1 LSGSREVK
9 KEKEETV
16 MQIRKLALV
25 AFAAGNI
32 NFPALARAQEMAM
45 PAQDHS
51 HMEQQASVAQAIF
64 PRMGRSQENAPG
76 MLTLEAAQRMTSEG
90 NPTLRQAEAQIRAS
104 KARQHQAGLYPN
116 PTVGYIG
123 DEIRGGSVGGGKQ
136 GFFLQQTIVTGGK
149 LGLSEAVYAK
159 DLRVAEIEAQEQKLR
174 VENAVKTVYYRV
186 LAAQEL
192 LDARRDLAKIEQ
204 QYTET
209 QRRLYNSGQTDETEL
224 LDAEINTQRMGLQVR
239 MQENS
244 LREEWR
250 SLAALMG
257 RPDLPQTIVS
267 GDLEHGWPELDENQI
282 VEEISG
288 KSPAVSIAEAG
299 NLRAQSEIAQAKRQY
314 IPDLQLRGGM
324 EYNNDLLGTAPHSK
338 GWEGLAEVSVQVPLF
353 NRNQGN
359 VAAAAAEL
367 DRAKLEKRR
376 IELTLR
382 SRAASV
388 IDEYSSAKLM
398 AIEYRDEILPRA
410 KKSYSLMLQK
420 YGEML
425 ASPPRVIERQ
435 RKLYE
440 LQTQYILALETVWST
455 GIDLQGY
462 LLTDG
467 LEAPARPGDV
477 DRPVRETNVP
487 ERLASPSQNFPH
499 P

>member
-1 LSGSREVK
+1 
-9 KEKEETV
+9 
-16 MQIRKLALV
+16 
-25 AFAAGNI
+25 
-32 NFPALARAQEMAM
+32 
-45 PAQDHS
+45 
-51 HMEQQASVAQAIF
+51 
-64 PRMGRSQENAPG
+64 
-76 MLTLEAAQRMTSEG
+76 
-90 NPTLRQAEAQIRAS
+90 
-104 KARQHQAGLYPN
+104 
-116 PTVGYIG
+116 
-123 DEIRGGSVGGGKQ
+123 
-136 GFFLQQTIVTGGK
+136 
-149 LGLSEAVYAK
+149 
-159 DLRVAEIEAQEQKLR
+159 
-174 VENAVKTVYYRV
+174 
-186 LAAQEL
+186 
-192 LDARRDLAKIEQ
+192 
-204 QYTET
+204 
-209 QRRLYNSGQTDETEL
+209 
-224 LDAEINTQRMGLQVR
+224 MGLQVR

-257 RPDLPQTIVS
+257 RPDVPQTIVS

-288 KSPAVSIAEAG
+288 KSPAVRIAEAG
-299 NLRAQSEIAQAKRQY
+299 NLRAQSEIAQAKRLY

-324 EYNNDLLGTAPHSK
+324 EYNNDLLGAAPHSK
-338 GWEGLAEVSVQVPLF
+338 GWEGLAEVQVPLF

-382 SRAASV
+382 SRAASI

-425 ASPPRVIERQ
+425 ASAPRVIESQ

-487 ERLASPSQNFPH
+487 ERLASPSQNFPR

>member
-1 LSGSREVK
+1 MK
-9 KEKEETV
+9 KQKEGTA
-16 MQIRKLALV
+16 MRILKLALMT
-25 AFAAGNI
+25 FAAGNI
-32 NFPALARAQEMAM
+32 YFAGQAGAQEMQM
-45 PAQDHS
+45 PAQDHA
-51 HMEQQASVAQAIF
+51 HTEQHSDAPPQAIF
-64 PRMGRSQENAPG
+64 PRMGRSQENAPA
-76 MLTLEAAQRMTSEG
+76 LFTLDSAQRMTAET
-90 NPTLRQAEAQIRAS
+90 NPTLRQAEDQIRAS

-116 PTVGYIG
+116 PTVGYVG

-136 GFFLQQTIVTGGK
+136 GFFVQQTIVTGGK
-149 LGLSEAVYAK
+149 LSRSEEVYAK
-159 DLRVAEIEAQEQKLR
+159 DLRIAEIEAEEQKLR
-174 VENAVKTVYYRV
+174 VQDAVKTAFYRV

-209 QRRLYNSGQTDETEL
+209 QRRLFNSGQTDETEL
-224 LDAEINTQRMGLQVR
+224 LDYEIDAQRMRLQVR

-244 LREEWR
+244 LHEEWR

-257 RPDLPQTIVS
+257 RPDLPQSVLS

-282 VEEISG
+282 VEEIAS

-299 NLRAQSEIAQAKRQY
+299 QLRAQSEIEQAKRLY
-314 IPDLQLRGGM
+314 IPDLQVRGGM
-324 EYNNDLLGTAPHSK
+324 EYNNDLLGAAPHAK

-359 VAAAAAEL
+359 VAAAAQEV
-367 DRAKLEKRR
+367 DRATLEKRR
-376 IELTLR
+376 IALTLR

-388 IDEYSSAKLM
+388 VDEYSSAKLM
-398 AIEYRDEILPRA
+398 AMEYRDEILPRA

-440 LQTQYILALETVWST
+440 LYTQYIMALETVWST
-455 GIDLQGY
+455 GIALQGY

-477 DRPVRETNVP
+477 DRPMRETNVP
-487 ERLASPSQNFPH
+487 ERMASPGQSFPR